1 MTEVSIKEAFAKCFP
16 SIGVDGDLLDP
27 QKITP
32 REQRRMSNCLVVAGF
47 EKVGKFN
54 SGNRRNQ
61 ARFVRTT
68 DAHDDEITFEF

>member
-1 MTEVSIKEAFAKCFP
+1 M
-16 SIGVDGDLLDP
+16 DGDILDP

-32 REQRRMSNCLVVAGF
+32 REQRRMSNCLIAAGF

-61 ARFVRTT
+61 ARFVRAT
-68 DAHDDEITFEF
+68 DAHDYGINVDF